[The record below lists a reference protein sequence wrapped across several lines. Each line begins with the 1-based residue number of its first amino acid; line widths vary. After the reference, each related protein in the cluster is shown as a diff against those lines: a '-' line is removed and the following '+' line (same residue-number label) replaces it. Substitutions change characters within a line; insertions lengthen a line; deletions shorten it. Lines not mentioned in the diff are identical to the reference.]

1 MRFFLKTILITCIL
15 TVCID
20 ISVQASPN
28 IDSLKRILA
37 GEKNPESRLQALL
50 VYCEQA
56 QGEDTAR
63 MNRYCEEMVMLAT
76 ASGDQLIIANALR
89 ISGSQASNNTDY
101 PNAFAFLGRAIELS
115 GKIPSIEGRTA
126 LAGSLLSLGAVYHGS
141 GDFEPALSLY
151 FESESIYMRLHDNEG
166 LIRVYSSLGDLYDKL
181 QQPEKRKIYNE
192 KAFKLASATNNV
204 TAKCKAFTARAN
216 NLANEEQY
224 TEAIELYNKSLILA
238 RSIND
243 LHLMHTIFYDLGF
256 TYSRQENYQQALV
269 MYTKSLEA
277 ARENNSLA
285 DEGDALYKVGLM
297 WYYLGNL
304 DKARVTLSQAMGI
317 AGRLQ
322 SDILKRNVLDV
333 LYSVEETA
341 GDYKKAYGYLN
352 QYVDIIYTI
361 FSHED
366 QQQANYLN
374 ARFKAAERD
383 HQISELES
391 EKLIQQLKLRRQQ
404 TWLAGLLVVL
414 TMAIL
419 LVILISRNFRYK
431 RNITEQH
438 LKLKEQQLSELR
450 KERELLATR
459 SVLQGEE
466 SERSRMARDLHDGLG
481 GLLSGVKINL
491 SSMKGNSI
499 ITSENAEAFDHAI
512 RLLDTSIGE
521 LRRVAHNLMPETLN
535 HYGLKT
541 ALNDFV
547 NEIGNSP
554 STALNF
560 RFFGDDIRYNTQLE
574 LTVYRIAQELVNN
587 ALKHSGAA
595 TIDLQLIASS
605 DRICIQVVDNG
616 RGFIPF
622 DAGNNGKGLVTIR
635 ERVQAFNGRFEL
647 ESKPGDGTEISIE
660 FPVS

>member
-1 MRFFLKTILITCIL
+1 MKFFLNVILSACIL
-15 TVCID
+15 TVYID
-20 ISVQASPN
+20 FPVQASPD

-37 GEKNPESRLQALL
+37 GEKNPETRLQALL
-50 VYCEQA
+50 VYCEQV

-63 MNRYCEEMVMLAT
+63 MNRFCKEMVILAT
-76 ASGDQLIIANALR
+76 ASGNQLVIANALR
-89 ISGSQASNNTDY
+89 IAGSQASNNTDY

-115 GKIPSIEGRTA
+115 RKIPSIEGRTA
-126 LAGSLLSLGAVYHGS
+126 LARSLLSLGAVYHGS

-181 QQPEKRKIYNE
+181 RQPQKRKIYNE
-192 KAFKLASATNNV
+192 KAFKLASATNDV
-204 TAKCKAFTARAN
+204 TAKCKAYTARAN

-224 TEAIELYNKSLILA
+224 TEAIELYNKSLLLA
-238 RSIND
+238 RNITD
-243 LHLMHTIFYDLGF
+243 LHLVHTILYDLGF
-256 TYSRQENYQQALV
+256 TYSRQENYQQALA
-269 MYTKSLEA
+269 MYTESLEA
-277 ARENNSLA
+277 ARENKSLA

-297 WYYLGNL
+297 WYYLENL
-304 DKARVTLSQAMGI
+304 TNAREELFKAMEI
-317 AGRLQ
+317 ADRLK
-322 SDILKRNVLDV
+322 SDILKRNILDV
-333 LYSVEETA
+333 LYSVEESA
-341 GDYKKAYGYLN
+341 GDYKQAYIYLN
-352 QYVDIIYTI
+352 QYVDVIYRI
-361 FSHED
+361 FSQED
-366 QQQANYLN
+366 QQQVNYLN

-414 TMAIL
+414 IMAIL
-419 LVILISRNFRYK
+419 LVILVFRNFRYK
-431 RNITEQH
+431 RNISEQH
-438 LKLKEQQLSELR
+438 LKIKEQQLSELR

-459 SVLQGEE
+459 SLLQGEE

-491 SSMKGNSI
+491 STMKGNSI

-547 NEIGNSP
+547 SEIGN
-554 STALNF
+554 TLTTTLNF
-560 RFFGDDIRYNTQLE
+560 GFFGEDIRYNKQLE

-587 ALKHSGAA
+587 ALKHAEASA
-595 TIDLQLIASS
+595 IDLQLIASA
-605 DRICIQVVDNG
+605 DRVCIQVVDNG
-616 RGFIPF
+616 RGFIPGE
-622 DAGNNGKGLVTIR
+622 AGNPGKGLVSIR

-647 ESKPGDGTEISIE
+647 ESKPGDGTDISIE